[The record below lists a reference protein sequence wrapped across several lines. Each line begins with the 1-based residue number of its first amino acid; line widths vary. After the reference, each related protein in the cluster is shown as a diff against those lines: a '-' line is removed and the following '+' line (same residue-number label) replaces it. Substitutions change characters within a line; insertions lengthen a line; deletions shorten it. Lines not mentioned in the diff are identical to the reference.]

1 MGSINRADFSAGLLF
16 VIFGLGFGI
25 GALNLDLGTTLRMG
39 PGYFPLVLAVILVGL
54 GLAIMA
60 TALGRVNEAVG
71 TYAWRGMV
79 FILGAPIFFGLTVRG
94 LGFVPAIFAAT
105 LIASLAGLKMRPLYA
120 VGLALAVTVFCTLV
134 FSMALGLPFRRF
146 GPWLSGFG
154 V

>member
-25 GALNLDLGTTLRMG
+25 GAFNLDLGTTLRMG

-60 TALGRVNEAVG
+60 TALRSVNEAVG

>member
-1 MGSINRADFSAGLLF
+1 MGSINKADFSAGLLF

-25 GALNLDLGTTLRMG
+25 GALNLELGTTLRMG

-60 TALGRVNEAVG
+60 TALRSVGEAVG

-79 FILGAPIFFGLTVRG
+79 FILGAPVFFGLTVRG
-94 LGFVPAIFAAT
+94 LGFVPAIFVAT

-120 VGLALAVTVFCTLV
+120 VGLAIAVTIFCTLV
-134 FSMALGLPFRRF
+134 FSVALGLPFRRF